1 MDRDLWTLL
10 AGYLLLVNLAGF
22 LLMGL
27 DKRRARRGAWRISE
41 KALFLTAVLGGS
53 LGSIVGMRT
62 FRHKTKHW
70 YFRYGLPALLIG
82 QLALAA
88 LLGWYFA
95 K

>member
-1 MDRDLWTLL
+1 MSVELWKLL

-41 KALFLTAVLGGS
+41 KALFLPAVLGGS
-53 LGSIVGMRT
+53 LGAIVGMRT
-62 FRHKTKHW
+62 FRHKTRHW
-70 YFRYGLPALLIG
+70 YFRYGLPALLAV

-88 LLGWYFA
+88 LLRWYVA